1 MRNNDWTCPDEFKP
15 LFEKMNQ
22 IEERLSPVVDA
33 LYRNNLQLNSILR
46 TNISS
51 EMLCKIT
58 ETQRHLADL
67 TVFSKQLSEVF
78 PTFQLSVEVKDF
90 IREAKESER
99 LSEEEFE
106 KKYGEELEICK
117 TLGVHGWVVSAHGNP
132 RIIRNWHEALIENE
146 PGKITYF
153 FEEDQDHVIKI
164 ITNDLAKK
172 YDDPVNRNY
181 YARGI
186 KAFQNNDYMTCAM
199 YFVGLLEARV
209 NALVKFPPRTKY
221 RDKFSDK
228 AFAHKKQEQFAKSN
242 SFIIK
247 RYYFL
252 DAYPSLIAFLNRLFI
267 DGEYSFERGVEPP
280 YVNRNWL
287 LHGKCCREIKR
298 FECIQILNALEMAE
312 IIL

>member
-209 NALVKFPPRTKY
+209 NALVKFHQGQNIEINFRIKPLLTKNKNNLQKVILLSLK
-221 RDKFSDK
+221 D
-228 AFAHKKQEQFAKSN
+228 
-242 SFIIK
+242 II
-247 RYYFL
+247 FWMH
-252 DAYPSLIAFLNRLFI
+252 I
-267 DGEYSFERGVEPP
+267 
-280 YVNRNWL
+280 
-287 LHGKCCREIKR
+287 LH
-298 FECIQILNALEMAE
+298 
-312 IIL
+312 